1 MNAAE
6 LATIGEAEDAF
17 VQLES
22 NIYVHAIFKLIDA
35 KEQLFRIRE
44 PNELTIKPKMKCE
57 QSTVEIEEQIFAAT
71 LDSSNSP
78 FLGEAREL
86 RRFLWLRGTRV
97 KDVDAA
103 NPLTHDQRTQSA
115 RDGFYLRE
123 FGHFKQKL
131 SGRGFQS

>member
-1 MNAAE
+1 MDSSQLAA
-6 LATIGEAEDAF
+6 IGEGEDAF

-22 NIYVHAIFKLIDA
+22 NIYVHAIFKLIGA

-44 PNELTIKPKMKCE
+44 PNELTVEAKVKRE
-57 QSTVEIEEQIFAAT
+57 QPAVEREEQVFATT

-86 RRFLWLRGTRV
+86 RRFLWLRGPRV

-103 NPLTHDQRTQSA
+103 NPPARDQRTQSP
-115 RDGFYLRE
+115 RYGFHFRE
-123 FGHFKQKL
+123 FGH
-131 SGRGFQS
+131 SS

>member
-1 MNAAE
+1 MDSSE
-6 LATIGEAEDAF
+6 LAAIGEGEDAF

-22 NIYVHAIFKLIDA
+22 NIYVHAIFRLIGA

-44 PNELTIKPKMKCE
+44 PNELTIKAKMKCE

-103 NPLTHDQRTQSA
+103 NPPARDQRTQSP
-115 RDGFYLRE
+115 RYGFHFRE
-123 FGHFKQKL
+123 FGH
-131 SGRGFQS
+131 SS